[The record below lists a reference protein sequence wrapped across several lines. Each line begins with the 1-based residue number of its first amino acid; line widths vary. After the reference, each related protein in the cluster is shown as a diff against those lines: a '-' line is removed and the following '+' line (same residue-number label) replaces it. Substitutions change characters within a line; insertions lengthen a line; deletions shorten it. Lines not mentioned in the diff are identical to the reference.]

1 MTAQTTLV
9 QLRDRRPAPTRDAGG
24 LGRDVVGFVS
34 TAMPGPR
41 WYRSLLGHPSLLGAG
56 GLLVVCAVWW
66 AATEMLLPDTGF
78 ARAFS
83 PSRTLVSLAGLLL
96 QSDLPL
102 QVAVSLRRV
111 LVGLVAALA
120 IGVPLGLAVGGIRLL
135 DAATSPAFQFLR
147 MISPLS
153 WMPIA
158 VMLFGIGD
166 SPIYFLLTF
175 AAVWPI
181 LLSTAAGV
189 RQLDRNWLQLT
200 QSLAATRWETLR
212 HVILPGVLGHVLT
225 GVRLAIG
232 ILWIVLVPC
241 EMLGVSAGLGYFIL
255 DTRDRLAYSEL
266 MAMVLLIGFLG
277 FLLDTAAQALYRLRT
292 RDGAR

>member
-1 MTAQTTLV
+1 MTTEFLAAGFR
-9 QLRDRRPAPTRDAGG
+9 RDLSVPRKVSRDFFRVVRVLCAPARRWQWRRAA
-24 LGRDVVGFVS
+24 LGV
-34 TAMPGPR
+34 
-41 WYRSLLGHPSLLGAG
+41 G
-56 GLLVVCAVWW
+56 GLLVVFAVWW
-66 AATEMLLPDTGF
+66 VAIEGLTTEESFG
-78 ARAFS
+78 RRFS
-83 PSRTLVSLAGLLL
+83 PVRAVVSLGGLLM

-102 QVAVSLRRV
+102 HVAVSLRRIF
-111 LVGLVAALA
+111 VGLAGALA
-120 IGVPLGLAVGGIRLL
+120 IGVPVGLAVGSLRVVE
-135 DAATSPAFQFLR
+135 AATSPAFQFLR

-158 VMLFGIGD
+158 VMLFGVGD
-166 SPIYFLLTF
+166 SPIYFLLIF

-181 LLSTAAGV
+181 LLNTAAGV
-189 RQLDRNWLQLT
+189 RQLDRHALQLAR
-200 QSLAATRWETLR
+200 SLAATRWETLR
-212 HVILPGVLGHVLT
+212 HVVLPGVLGHVLT

-277 FLLDTAAQALYRLRT
+277 FFLDTAARGLYRLRMKE
-292 RDGAR
+292 A